1 MWMFAAV
8 KVPGHRDWGRFMSGG
23 SFINYRETVCVLSGR
38 ILCCGGADLPFSG
51 KSDSQEL

>member
-1 MWMFAAV
+1 MFAAV

-51 KSDSQEL
+51 KSDSQEF